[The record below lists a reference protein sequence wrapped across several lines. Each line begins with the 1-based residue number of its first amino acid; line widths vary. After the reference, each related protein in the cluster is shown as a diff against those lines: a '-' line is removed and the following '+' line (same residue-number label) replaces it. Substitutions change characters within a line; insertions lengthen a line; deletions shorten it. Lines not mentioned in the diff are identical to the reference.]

1 MFNLFEIS
9 QSSWILV
16 GINLPPGLLGLM
28 DLGVAQDI
36 GNFVQAVPCLFF
48 GLGDF
53 SLKLGDIAN
62 MIF

>member
-36 GNFVQAVPCLFF
+36 GNFVQAVPCLF
-48 GLGDF
+48 LD
-53 SLKLGDIAN
+53 LE
-62 MIF
+62 IFL